1 MTMRKADKI
10 KTKQSKNN
18 LPTRKR
24 KKKKRS
30 NANKFNPDILV
41 GTIDLEGFVSQ
52 FFFNLLISFFF

>member
-24 KKKKRS
+24 KKKKKRS

-52 FFFNLLISFFF
+52 FFLIY